1 MTARLLDIDANTY
14 HADQLGDQP
23 TLSASIAKTLIGQ
36 SPAHAKAAHPRLNPN
51 LKRDDDPKYD
61 VGNIAHALFLQGL
74 DLIEVCEYPDW
85 RSKAAK
91 EARALAREHGRI
103 PMLTAQSV
111 EVYAMVNAIREQ
123 LHHLAITPRL
133 FADGKPE
140 QTLVWEEQGVMCRA
154 RLDWPHDDLTTLD
167 DLKTTSRCARGEV
180 WSKRA
185 LYDQGAEIQA
195 AMHLRGV
202 RALTGRDA
210 QWRWVVVETSP
221 PYALSVIYPSAAVL
235 ALGDEKVDRALAL
248 WRQCLATDE
257 WPAYSREPYRAE
269 LPPWLEAQWLEQR
282 EEIAA

>member
-1 MTARLLDIDANTY
+1 MTARILEVDSATY
-14 HADQLGDQP
+14 HADQVTDVP
-23 TLSASIAKTLIGQ
+23 TLSASIAKILIAQ
-36 SPAHAKAAHPRLNPN
+36 SPAHAKAAHPRLTPQA
-51 LKRDDDPKYD
+51 RDDDPRFD
-61 VGNIAHALFLQGL
+61 VGNISHSLFLQGI

-91 EARALAREHGRI
+91 EARATAREHGRI
-103 PMLTAQSV
+103 AMLTAQSV

-123 LHHLAITPRL
+123 LNALEITPGL
-133 FADGKPE
+133 FVDGKPE
-140 QTLVWEEQGVMCRA
+140 QTLVWDEDGVACRA

-167 DLKTTSRCARGEV
+167 DLKTTGRCARGEV
-180 WSKRA
+180 WAKRA

-195 AMHLRGV
+195 AMHRRGV
-202 RALTGRDA
+202 KALTGQEP
-210 QWRWVVVETSP
+210 QWRWVVVETAP

-248 WRQCLATDE
+248 WRECLETGE

-269 LPPWLEAQWLEQR
+269 LPPWIESAWLEQR